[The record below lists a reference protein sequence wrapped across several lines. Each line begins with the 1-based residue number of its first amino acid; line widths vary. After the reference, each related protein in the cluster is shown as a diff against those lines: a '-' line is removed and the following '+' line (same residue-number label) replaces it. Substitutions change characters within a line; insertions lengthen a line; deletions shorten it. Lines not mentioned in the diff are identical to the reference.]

1 MNSSSLDK
9 KKGLTTSAASK
20 TRSLGKLFE
29 NAHAASYGSTAL

>member
-1 MNSSSLDK
+1 MGSSSSHK

-29 NAHAASYGSTAL
+29 NAHAASNGSAAL